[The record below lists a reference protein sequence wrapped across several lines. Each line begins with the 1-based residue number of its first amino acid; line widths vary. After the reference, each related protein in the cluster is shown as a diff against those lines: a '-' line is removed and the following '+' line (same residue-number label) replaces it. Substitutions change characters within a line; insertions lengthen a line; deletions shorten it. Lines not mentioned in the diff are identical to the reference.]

1 MKIFA
6 TGAQRRL
13 DELKNKIGRDHLLET
28 VEQFEEHIFDPA
40 RLMSYDLLF
49 DLSLD
54 DDPHRLRHYSAL
66 ENKIVIG
73 CAVKITLAQLK
84 LNTGD
89 LLKCELVGMNALPT
103 FIDRQKLE
111 ISFHPSQNSSSFD
124 MMAKQLNWDYM
135 AIADQVGM
143 VTPRVITMIINEA
156 CLALD
161 EGTASMEDIDKA
173 MKLGTNYP
181 FGPFEWCDRIGIR
194 DVYETLEAIRIYS
207 RDDRYKISSLLRHK
221 YQDRAKFYNS

>member
-1 MKIFA
+1 MRIFA
-6 TGAQRRL
+6 TGDHERIE
-13 DELKNKIGRDHLLET
+13 ELKMKFALET
-28 VEQFEEHIFDPA
+28 TATDLSRFDVV
-40 RLMSYDLLF
+40 F
-49 DLSLD
+49 DLNADENFSYI
-54 DDPHRLRHYSAL
+54 PQQYAQL
-66 ENKIVIG
+66 ENKLLIF
-73 CAVKITLAQLK
+73 CSVKKSIASMLA
-84 LNTGD
+84 NTES
-89 LLKCELVGMNALPT
+89 KVMCHLVGLNALPT
-103 FIDRQKLE
+103 FIDRNMLE
-111 ISFHPSQNSSSFD
+111 VSFRDEESRTAFSQFASEMKIDFLEVEDS
-124 MMAKQLNWDYM
+124 
-135 AIADQVGM
+135 VGM
-143 VTPRVITMIINEA
+143 VTPRVICMIINEA